1 MKIAIIGYGK
11 QGYSSYKYWRASN
24 DITLCDKELIID
36 PPIDVKLHCGENYLD
51 NLNDFDLIVRS
62 PKLHPRDIVAAN
74 GEAIVSKVTSN
85 TNEFF
90 KVCPT
95 QNIIAITGTK
105 GKGTTSTMITKM
117 LEASGKHVHLGGN
130 IGTPPLDLLTSD
142 ITKDDYVVL
151 ELANFQ
157 LIDLKY
163 SPRIGVCLMVV
174 PEHLDWHSDM
184 NEYIDSKK
192 QLFINQ
198 TESDIA
204 IYFAQNHTSIEV
216 VSVSPGQKIPYFDR
230 PGAIVEN
237 NEIKI
242 SDNIICKTS
251 DLKLLGKHNWQN
263 VCAAVTAVWQIN
275 QDVNVIRE
283 FLVNFVGLPHRIE
296 YLREKDGIDY
306 YNDSFASAPD
316 ATVAAI
322 EAIPQK
328 KVMIV
333 GGFDRQ
339 LPLEDFSKNVQSN
352 RDTIRS
358 ILLIGASSKR
368 TSESLK
374 SFGFNNFVLSSA
386 HNIKEIVADAQ
397 KLAKPGD
404 AIVLSPGFPSF
415 DMFKDFEERGL
426 LYKEVVNS
434 L

>member
-1 MKIAIIGYGK
+1 MKIAIVGYGK
-11 QGYSSYKYWRASN
+11 QGYSSYQYWQKDN
-24 DITLCDKELIID
+24 DITLCDQELIAD
-36 PPIDVKLHCGENYLD
+36 PPTGAKLQCGENYLN
-51 NLNDFDLIVRS
+51 NLDDFDLVVRS

-74 GEAIVSKVTSN
+74 GETILKKVTTN

-95 QNIIAITGTK
+95 PNIIAITGTK
-105 GKGTTSTMITKM
+105 GKGTTSTLIAKI
-117 LEASGKHVHLGGN
+117 LEESGRRVHLGGN
-130 IGTPPLDLLTSD
+130 IGTPPLDLLKDS
-142 ITKDDYVVL
+142 IIEDDYVVL

-157 LIDLKY
+157 LIDLKS
-163 SPRIGVCLMVV
+163 SPHIGVCLMVV

-184 NEYIDSKK
+184 DEYISSKK

-198 TESDIA
+198 KEDDVA
-204 IYFAQNHTSIEV
+204 IYFGPNHISLEV
-216 VSVSPGQKIPYFDR
+216 VSVSPAQKIPYFDK
-230 PGAIVEN
+230 PGALVEDD
-237 NEIKI
+237 EIRI
-242 SDNIICKTS
+242 SENSICKTS

-263 VCAAVTAVWQIN
+263 VCAAVTAVWQIT
-275 QDVNVIRE
+275 QDVNIIRDA
-283 FLVNFVGLPHRIE
+283 LVNFIGLPHRIE
-296 YLREKDGIDY
+296 YLGEKDGITY

-322 EAIPQK
+322 EAIPEQ

-352 RDTIRS
+352 SDTIRG
-358 ILLIGASSKR
+358 ILLIGASAHR
-368 TSESLK
+368 VSESLK
-374 SFGFNNFVLSSA
+374 SFGFNNFILSPA
-386 HNIKEIVADAQ
+386 HNIQEIVTDAQ

-426 LYKEVVNS
+426 LYKEVVS
-434 L
+434 GL

>member
-1 MKIAIIGYGK
+1 MKIAIVGYGK
-11 QGYSSYKYWRASN
+11 QGYSSYQYWREGN
-24 DITLCDKELIID
+24 DITLCDKEVIID
-36 PPIDVKLHCGENYLD
+36 PPSDVKLQYGDHYLD
-51 NLNDFDLIVRS
+51 NLDDFDLIVRS
-62 PKLHPRDIVAAN
+62 PKLHPRDIIAAN
-74 GEAIVSKVTSN
+74 DEAIASKVTSN

-95 QNIIAITGTK
+95 QNIIAVTGTK
-105 GKGTTSTMITKM
+105 GKGTTSTMITKI
-117 LEASGKHVHLGGN
+117 LEASGKRVHLGGN
-130 IGTPPLDLLTSD
+130 IGTPPLDLLSSG

-163 SPRIGVCLMVV
+163 PPYIGVCLMVV

-184 NEYIDSKK
+184 NEYISAKK

-198 TESDIA
+198 KENDFA
-204 IYFAQNHTSIEV
+204 VYFAPNHTSLEV
-216 VSVSPGQKIPYFDR
+216 VSVSPAQKIPYFDK

-237 NEIKI
+237 DEIKI

-263 VCAAVTAVWQIN
+263 VCAAVTAVWQIT
-275 QDVNVIRE
+275 QDIDILRE
-283 FLVNFVGLPHRIE
+283 VLVSFVGLPHRIE

-339 LPLEDFSKNVQSN
+339 LPLEDFSKNVKSN
-352 RDTIRS
+352 SETIRS
-358 ILLIGASSKR
+358 ILLIGASAHR

-374 SFGFNNFVLSSA
+374 SFGFNDFVLSSA
-386 HNIKEIVADAQ
+386 RNVKEIVADAQ

-426 LYKEVVNS
+426 LYKEVVKS